1 MELELRQD
9 YISCW
14 DAVHHT
20 VVNQEETAEMIVP
33 DACPDIL
40 QILDGEGKIFLQR
53 KEAAEGRGEFSGLIK
68 VCVLYRPERGGGMR
82 SMEAVLPFACSAES
96 PAITRRSQLMA
107 FPRIQTVDV
116 HVLNPRKILVKVNFI
131 ISLTCY
137 TPKSIELCTS
147 VEKGDQYSILQKTAE
162 YRSHVAAAATEK
174 IFHYSDTLALPA
186 GRPPCAELLRSRAE
200 CSCNEAKVIGNKL
213 VFKGDAKVSLL
224 YRGEDDALHTT
235 DFNLPFSQITD
246 CGEAGEDAIPEV
258 RVIYTDMSCKQTGED
273 GRNFTVELEL
283 LAQAVLRKTETRT
296 VLSDLYSTSYQAIP
310 VRRAYPVQRKMDRG
324 VAPETVREVL
334 ETREPVE
341 TVLDVQIRPG
351 QLTAEKG
358 SGVLTLAAEVEVCI
372 LYLSEDG
379 EIGGLHRRLIVPHEV
394 PAANHWMYQCEFWV
408 SREGTAT
415 PVGSGVEVSFTLE
428 YSWTAMETSDLLA
441 VEGVTLENR
450 TRDASKPASS
460 VTIRAVRPG
469 ESLWELAK
477 AYGTTEAE
485 IAEAN
490 ALASTEIYPGQLLLI
505 PRAAESITAEAV

>member
-14 DAVHHT
+14 DTVHHT

-53 KEAAEGRGEFSGLIK
+53 KEATEGRGEFSGLIK
-68 VCVLYRPERGGGMR
+68 VCVLYLPEKGGGMR
-82 SMEAVLPFACSAES
+82 SMEAVLPFACSTES
-96 PAITRRSQLMA
+96 SAITRRSQLMA

-131 ISLTCY
+131 ISLTCF
-137 TPKSIELCTS
+137 TPKSIELCTA
-147 VEKGDQYSILQKTAE
+147 VEKGDKYCIMQKMAE
-162 YRSHVAAAATEK
+162 YRSHVAVAATEK

-186 GRPPCAELLRSRAE
+186 GRPPCVELLRSRAE

-213 VFKGDAKVSLL
+213 VFKGDAKVAIL
-224 YRGEDDALHTT
+224 YRGDDEALHTA

-246 CGEAGEDAIPEV
+246 CGEAGEDSIPEV
-258 RVIYTDMSCKQTGED
+258 RVIYTDMACKPAGED

-296 VLSDLYSTSYQAIP
+296 VLTDLYSTSYQAMPI
-310 VRRAYPVQRKMDRG
+310 RRAYPIQRKMDRG

-341 TVLDVQIRPG
+341 TVMDVQVRPG

-358 SGVLTLAAEVEVCI
+358 SNVLTLSAEVEVFI
-372 LYLSEDG
+372 LYLSQQG
-379 EIGGLHRRLIVPHEV
+379 NMGSLHRRLIVPHEV
-394 PAANHWMYQCEFWV
+394 PAANHWLYQCEFWV
-408 SREGTAT
+408 SREGNAT
-415 PVGSGVEVSFTLE
+415 PVGTGLEVSFTLE
-428 YSWTAMETSDLLA
+428 YAWTAMETSDLMA

-450 TRDASKPASS
+450 TRDITKPSSS

-477 AYGTTEAE
+477 AYGTTETE

-490 ALASTEIYPGQLLLI
+490 ALNSMEIYPGQLLLI
-505 PRAAESITAEAV
+505 PRAADSITAEAV